1 MQLYTH
7 FDRLQQWID
16 QCSDLDVCESS
27 METMR
32 QIIYDGDSRDKL
44 EVELAVV
51 VDVGSDFVKA
61 IYDLEGDGILA
72 LECYSIMNTFWQRI
86 DIIRSAANQNDGTIL
101 SVCSKLDKVFA
112 RNKFASN
119 YNYKQKRT

>member
-1 MQLYTH
+1 
-7 FDRLQQWID
+7 
-16 QCSDLDVCESS
+16 

-72 LECYSIMNTFWQRI
+72 LECYSIMNTLWQRI
-86 DIIRSAANQNDGTIL
+86 DIIRRAANQNDGTIL
-101 SVCSKLDKVFA
+101 S
-112 RNKFASN
+112 
-119 YNYKQKRT
+119 KRKRYS

>member
-16 QCSDLDVCESS
+16 QCSDLDVCKSS

-32 QIIYDGDSRDKL
+32 QILYDGDSRDKL
-44 EVELAVV
+44 EGELAVV

-72 LECYSIMNTFWQRI
+72 LDCYSIMNALWQRI
-86 DIIRSAANQNDGTIL
+86 DIIRSAGN
-101 SVCSKLDKVFA
+101 
-112 RNKFASN
+112 
-119 YNYKQKRT
+119 